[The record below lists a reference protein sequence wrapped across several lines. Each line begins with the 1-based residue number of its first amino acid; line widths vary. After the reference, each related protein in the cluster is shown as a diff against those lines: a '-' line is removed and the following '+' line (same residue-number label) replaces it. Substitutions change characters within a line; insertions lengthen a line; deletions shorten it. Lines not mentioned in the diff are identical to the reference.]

1 MIDSIKK
8 NSLEFFNKHGLPN
21 KKLENWKFTSSR
33 NFKNF
38 SDPSTNNQNS
48 VEFEADELSLV
59 FINGILNQDS
69 LKNFKF
75 SHLLEVK
82 SLNTLDSKDLL
93 QCSDNFLNESMFNL
107 GISEFEKG
115 SYISFKKNSIIEEVI
130 NIKNYFLKDNKDKRV
145 SSFNI
150 FHIGQGSE
158 VSIIEQDFKEDYS
171 ILNLKLNK
179 FICEDSSILKYG
191 KSFND
196 NSKTHSLSYS
206 YYQLKKD
213 VCLNIDSMVKCS
225 FFNKEFIE
233 VDLNNTGSDAK
244 INILNLGKENHHVD
258 NNILINHNAEHCT
271 SFQHV
276 RNVLDNKS
284 TAVFNGKVIVSEGA
298 QQTDSN
304 QSNKNLL
311 LSLDSN
317 AFSNPQ
323 LEIYADD
330 VSCGHGSTTGAL
342 DENSIF
348 YLRAR
353 GINRDAA
360 QKILIKAFAKEVID
374 DFSLSS
380 LQDISEIALDS
391 WIDG

>member
-1 MIDSIKK
+1 MIDTIKK
-8 NSLEFFNKHGLPN
+8 NSLEFFNSKGLPSR
-21 KKLENWKFTSSR
+21 KLENWKFTSSR

-38 SDPSTNNQNS
+38 SEPFSNS
-48 VEFEADELSLV
+48 QHSIDFETDELSLV
-59 FINGILNQDS
+59 FINGVLNQDS
-69 LKNFKF
+69 LTKFKF
-75 SHLLEVK
+75 AHLLEIQ
-82 SLNTLDSKDLL
+82 SLNTVESKELL
-93 QCSDNFLNESMFNL
+93 QCSENFLNESMFNL
-107 GISEFEKG
+107 GISEFENG
-115 SYISFKKNSIIEEVI
+115 SYISFKKNSVIEEVI
-130 NIKNYFLKDNKDKRV
+130 NIKNYFLKNNENKRI

-158 VSIIEQDFKEDYS
+158 VSIIEEDFKEDYS

-179 FICEDSSILKYG
+179 FICEDSSIFKYG

-233 VDLNNTGSDAK
+233 VDLNETGSDAK
-244 INILNLGKENHHVD
+244 INILNLGKEDHHVD

-311 LSLDSN
+311 LSLESN

-353 GINRDAA
+353 GINRAAA

>member
-1 MIDSIKK
+1 M
-8 NSLEFFNKHGLPN
+8 EFFNTNGLPSR
-21 KKLENWKFTSSR
+21 KLENWKFTSSR

-38 SDPSTNNQNS
+38 SEPLLNEHKS
-48 VEFEADELSLV
+48 VNFDTDELSLV
-59 FINGILNQDS
+59 FINGILNQES
-69 LKNFKF
+69 LKNFKY
-75 SHLLEVK
+75 SHLLEVQ
-82 SLNTLDSKDLL
+82 SLNSINSKNLL
-93 QCSDNFLNESMFNL
+93 ECSENFLNESMFNL
-107 GISEFEKG
+107 GISEFENG
-115 SYISFKKNSIIEEVI
+115 SYISFKKNSVIEEVI
-130 NIKNYFLKDNKDKRV
+130 NIKNYFLKDNEDKRV

-158 VSIIEQDFKEDYS
+158 ISIIEQDFKEDYS
-171 ILNLKLNK
+171 IFNLKLNK
-179 FICEDSSILKYG
+179 FICEDSSIFKYG
-191 KSFND
+191 KSFDD

-213 VCLNIDSMVKCS
+213 VSLKIDSMVKCS

-233 VDLNNTGSDAK
+233 VDLNDTGSDAK

-311 LSLDSN
+311 LSLNSN

-353 GINRDAA
+353 GINRADA

>member
-1 MIDSIKK
+1 MCIRDRDIK
-8 NSLEFFNKHGLPN
+8 E
-21 KKLENWKFTSSR
+21 
-33 NFKNF
+33 NF
-38 SDPSTNNQNS
+38 S
-48 VEFEADELSLV
+48 
-59 FINGILNQDS
+59 
-69 LKNFKF
+69 
-75 SHLLEVK
+75 
-82 SLNTLDSKDLL
+82 
-93 QCSDNFLNESMFNL
+93 
-107 GISEFEKG
+107 
-115 SYISFKKNSIIEEVI
+115 
-130 NIKNYFLKDNKDKRV
+130 
-145 SSFNI
+145 I
-150 FHIGQGSE
+150 F
-158 VSIIEQDFKEDYS
+158 
-171 ILNLKLNK
+171 NLKLNK
-179 FICEDSSILKYG
+179 FICENSSIFKHG
-191 KSFND
+191 KSYND
-196 NSKTHSLSYS
+196 DSQTHSLSYN
-206 YYQLKKD
+206 YYQIEQD
-213 VCLNIDSMVKCS
+213 VALNVDSMVKSS

-233 VDLNNTGSDAK
+233 VDLNKVGSDAK
-244 INILNLGKENHHVD
+244 INILNLGKEEQHVD
-258 NNILINHNAEHCT
+258 NNILINHKAEHCT

-284 TAVFNGKVIVSEGA
+284 TAVFNGKVIVAEGA

-311 LSLDSN
+311 LSLESN

-353 GINRDAA
+353 GIDYSSA

>member
-8 NSLEFFNKHGLPN
+8 NSLEFFNTNGLPS

-38 SDPSTNNQNS
+38 SEPLSNHRES
-48 VEFEADELSLV
+48 VDFDTDELSLV
-59 FINGILNQDS
+59 FINGVLNQES

-75 SHLLEVK
+75 SHLLEVQSLDSVKSK
-82 SLNTLDSKDLL
+82 SLLE
-93 QCSDNFLNESMFNL
+93 CSDNFLNESMFNL
-107 GISEFEKG
+107 GISEFENG
-115 SYISFKKNSIIEEVI
+115 SYIAFKKNSVIEEVI
-130 NIKNYFLKDNKDKRV
+130 NIKNYFLKDNEDKRI

-158 VSIIEQDFKEDYS
+158 ISIMEQDFKEDYS
-171 ILNLKLNK
+171 IFNLKLNK
-179 FICEDSSILKYG
+179 FICEDSSIFKCG

-213 VCLNIDSMVKCS
+213 VSLNIDSMVKCS

-233 VDLNNTGSDAK
+233 VDLNDTGSDAK

-353 GINRDAA
+353 GINRAAA